1 MNQTFLLP
9 LLVSVA
15 GFWYWLSLYRDYRVS
30 VFRQSLFSLRDQLF
44 DLAARG
50 DLGFDN
56 TAYTTLRR
64 QLNGFIRFGDRVSV
78 TWIIGIMFAVDAAA
92 QRDLG
97 PGPNELMTDGL
108 ADLPAS
114 VQEAILEI
122 QTAMHHELATQVVFV
137 SPIMLAPIILA
148 LAIAMCIEVANSAMK
163 GTAAIKDWLGRSY
176 TRQADVAAY
185 AEGCLA

>member
-1 MNQTFLLP
+1 MAQIT
-9 LLVSVA
+9 
-15 GFWYWLSLYRDYRVS
+15 
-30 VFRQSLFSLRDQLF
+30 LRGC

-50 DLGFDN
+50 DLDFDN

-92 QRDLG
+92 QRELG
-97 PGPNELMTDGL
+97 PGPNELMKDGL
-108 ADLPAS
+108 ADLPAG
-114 VQEAILEI
+114 VREAILEI
-122 QTAMHHELATQVVFV
+122 QTEMHHELATQIVFV
-137 SPIMLAPIILA
+137 SPILLAPIILA
-148 LAIAMCIEVANSAMK
+148 LAVTMCVELVNSALK
-163 GTAAIKDWLGRSY
+163 GTAAIKDWVGRSY